1 MILLPES
8 DPMGQAIY
16 NYAFLNDNTPINVL
30 SQVVEDEELPPDYF
44 FRNFNEMPRLERI
57 ALKRC
62 EGKILDIGAGAGC
75 HSVYLQKSG
84 KDVTALEISKL
95 CCDVLQKRGIKK
107 IVNSDIN
114 SYSGERFNT
123 LLLLMN
129 GIGIA
134 KTITG
139 LKELLSHLKNLL
151 LPNGSIIV
159 DSSDLIYLYQEEN
172 GTLLFDINAENYY
185 GEIEYQLKY
194 KEIIGEVY
202 SWLFADNVILFE
214 IAEEMGYQAKIID
227 YGPHYDYL
235 AEITLM

>member
-1 MILLPES
+1 MILQPEL

-16 NYAFLNDNTPINVL
+16 NYASFNDNTPINVL

-44 FRNFNEMPRLERI
+44 FRNYNEMPRLERI
-57 ALKRC
+57 ALKMSK
-62 EGKILDIGAGAGC
+62 GKILDIGAGAGC
-75 HSVYLQKSG
+75 HSFYLQKTG
-84 KDVTALEISKL
+84 KDVSALEVSQL
-95 CCDVLQKRGIKK
+95 CCNVLEKRGIKK
-107 IVNSDIN
+107 IINSDIL
-114 SYSGERFNT
+114 SFTDERFNT

-134 KTITG
+134 KNISG
-139 LKELLSHLKNLL
+139 LRELLTHLKKLL
-151 LPNGSIIV
+151 LPKGTILV

-172 GTLLFDINAENYY
+172 GSFLFDINAKNYY

-194 KEIIGEVY
+194 KNIIGESY

-214 IAEEMGYQAKIID
+214 IAEDLGYQTKIVD

-235 AEITLM
+235 AELTLL

>member
-1 MILLPES
+1 MILQPEM

-44 FRNFNEMPRLERI
+44 FRNYNEMPRLERI
-57 ALKRC
+57 AIKMSK
-62 EGKILDIGAGAGC
+62 GKILDIGAGAGC
-75 HSVYLQKSG
+75 HSIYLQKSG
-84 KDVTALEISKL
+84 KDVSALEVSQL
-95 CCDVLQKRGIKK
+95 CCNVLEKRGIKK
-107 IVNSDIN
+107 IINSDIL
-114 SYSGERFNT
+114 SYTDEKFNT

-134 KTITG
+134 KNISG
-139 LKELLSHLKNLL
+139 LRELLTHLKNLL
-151 LPNGSIIV
+151 LPNGTILV

-172 GTLLFDINAENYY
+172 GSFLIDINAENYY

-194 KEIIGEVY
+194 KNIIGESY

-214 IAEEMGYQAKIID
+214 IAEDLGYHAKIVD

-235 AEITLM
+235 AELTLL

>member
-16 NYAFLNDNTPINVL
+16 NYAFLKDNTPINVL

-62 EGKILDIGAGAGC
+62 NGKILDIGAGAGC

-84 KDVTALEISKL
+84 KDVTALEVSKL
-95 CCDVLQKRGIKK
+95 CCDVLQKRGVKK
-107 IVNSDIN
+107 IVNSDIV
-114 SYSGERFNT
+114 SYTGERFDT

-172 GTLLFDINAENYY
+172 GTYLIDINAKNYY

-194 KEIIGEVY
+194 KEIIGEAY

-214 IAEEMGYQAKIID
+214 IAEEMGYQTKIID

-235 AEITLM
+235 AEMTLI

>member
-1 MILLPES
+1 MTLHPES

-16 NYAFLNDNTPINVL
+16 NYSFNNDNTPINVL

-44 FRNFNEMPRLERI
+44 FRSHNEMPRLERI
-57 ALKRC
+57 ALKMCR
-62 EGKILDIGAGAGC
+62 GKILDIGAGAGC
-75 HSVYLQKSG
+75 HSVYLQNCG
-84 KDVTALEISKL
+84 KDVTALEISQL
-95 CCDVLQKRGIKK
+95 CCEVLKKRGIKK
-107 IVNSDIN
+107 IINNDIL
-114 SYSGERFNT
+114 SFSGERFNT
-123 LLLLMN
+123 ILMLMN

-134 KTITG
+134 KNISG
-139 LKELLSHLKNLL
+139 LKDMLSHLKKLL

-172 GTLLFDINAENYY
+172 GSFLFDINSKNYY

-194 KEIIGEVY
+194 KNIVGETY

-214 IAEEMGYQAKIID
+214 IAEELGYQAKIID

-235 AEITLM
+235 AELTLL

>member
-1 MILLPES
+1 MTLPPES

-16 NYAFLNDNTPINVL
+16 NYSFCNDNTPINVL
-30 SQVVEDEELPPDYF
+30 SQLVEDEELPPDYF
-44 FRNFNEMPRLERI
+44 FRSYREMPRLEKI
-57 ALKRC
+57 ALNNCK
-62 EGKILDIGAGAGC
+62 GKILDIGAGAGC

-84 KDVTALEISKL
+84 IDVTALEFSEL
-95 CCDVLQKRGIKK
+95 CCKVLSKRGINK
-107 IVNSDIN
+107 IINNDIL
-114 SYSGERFNT
+114 SFSRERYNT

-134 KTITG
+134 KNISG
-139 LKELLSHLKNLL
+139 LKILLNHLKKLL
-151 LPNGSIIV
+151 LPGGNILF

-172 GTLLFDINAENYY
+172 GTLLFDINAKNYY

-194 KEIIGEVY
+194 KNIIGETY

-214 IAEEMGYQAKIID
+214 IAEELGDQTKLVE

-235 AEITLM
+235 AE

>member
-1 MILLPES
+1 MILQPKS

-16 NYAFLNDNTPINVL
+16 NYAFSNDNTPINVL

-44 FRNFNEMPRLERI
+44 FRNFNEMPQLERI
-57 ALKRC
+57 ALKMSK
-62 EGKILDIGAGAGC
+62 GKILDIGAGAGC

-84 KDVTALEISKL
+84 KDVTALEVSQL
-95 CCDVLQKRGIKK
+95 CCNVLNNRGIKK
-107 IVNSDIN
+107 IINSDIL
-114 SYSGERFNT
+114 SFSDERFNT

-129 GIGIA
+129 GIGIS
-134 KTITG
+134 KNISG
-139 LKELLSHLKNLL
+139 LRELLTHLKNLL
-151 LPNGSIIV
+151 LPNGSILV

-172 GTLLFDINAENYY
+172 GSFLIDINAKKYY

-194 KEIIGEVY
+194 KNIIGESY

-214 IAEEMGYQAKIID
+214 IAEELGYQAKIVD

-235 AEITLM
+235 AELTLL